1 MKDVK
6 ANIKNIL
13 KFEYPKTFKFNKS
26 LLFFKCNRNHM
37 LEIKIINGNNLINI
51 FGIYKAVSVIGVN
64 IEVSTFLKNSISSNK
79 LSIMPKL

>member
-1 MKDVK
+1 MKDVR

-26 LLFFKCNRNHM
+26 LLFLKCNRNHM

-64 IEVSTFLKNSISSNK
+64 IEAVSYTHLTLPTNREV
-79 LSIMPKL
+79 